1 MCTIMKWVF
10 DAVVVFTFSGFSL
23 RFVDIP
29 TDPQAC
35 CSGRFALDILVG
47 HFYLLLFFW
56 ISLFF
61 YFILF
66 YFVSGNLD
74 ITYVYLLSRLNKS
87 S

>member
-10 DAVVVFTFSGFSL
+10 DAVFVFTFSGFSL

-35 CSGRFALDILVG
+35 CSGRFGLDILVG
-47 HFYLLLFFW
+47 HFYLLLFFGF
-56 ISLFF
+56 LCF
-61 YFILF
+61 FILF